1 MIVDLREFAARE
13 QPYWDELDAML
24 ERLAERPETLDLAG
38 AARLHLLYER
48 ACADLLT
55 VGESFSGLDLHRN
68 LEALVARA
76 YGEIHAGRRAR
87 LRWAPGHWFLRS
99 FPRTFRR
106 HARLFALASLIT
118 LAGMLLGGVVAIA
131 DPAAKEAVMPFAHL
145 LGDPAERVRREESD
159 SLAQRG
165 GRQEFSAAL
174 MANNI
179 RVARNALALGATY
192 GVGTSIVLFYNGAI
206 LGAVCADYVA
216 AGHALFLAGW
226 LLPHGAIEIPCILIA
241 GQAGLLLGITLLG
254 RRRRQPLA
262 ARLRAVQADLVTLV
276 GGCAL
281 LLVWAAIVESFLS
294 QYHAP
299 ALYGAKVAFGCLQLA
314 LLAWLLS
321 RGGAAGR
328 EGGA

>member
-13 QPYWDELDAML
+13 QPFWDELDAML
-24 ERLAERPETLDLAG
+24 DRLAEQPETLDLAG
-38 AARLHLLYER
+38 ATRLHLLYER

-87 LRWAPGHWFLRS
+87 LRWAPGNWFLRT
-99 FPRTFRR
+99 FPKTFRR
-106 HARLFALASLIT
+106 HVRLFALASLIT
-118 LAGMLLGGVVAIA
+118 LAGSLLGGVAVLMDPVA
-131 DPAAKEAVMPFAHL
+131 KQAVMPFAHL
-145 LGDPAERVRREESD
+145 LGDPSQRVRREETD
-159 SLAQRG
+159 SLAHRG
-165 GRQEFSAAL
+165 QRQEFSAVL

-179 RVARNALALGATY
+179 RVARNALALGASY
-192 GVGTSIVLFYNGAI
+192 GVGTCIVLFYNGAI
-206 LGAVCADYVA
+206 LGAVCADYIA
-216 AGHALFLAGW
+216 AGHSLFLAGW

-241 GQAGLLLGITLLG
+241 GQAGLLLGLTLLG

-262 ARLRAVQADLVTLV
+262 VRLREVQADLVTLV

-281 LLVWAAIVESFLS
+281 LLVWAAIIESFLS

-299 ALYGAKVAFGCLQLA
+299 ALYGAKIAFGCLQLA
-314 LLAWLLS
+314 LLAWLLG
-321 RGGAAGR
+321 RGGATRR